1 MSGVFTR
8 RFGLARTAL
17 SPTSRMHFSTDFK
30 CIWARAL
37 GVGSMGPR
45 CAFSRRFEHTHTHTQ
60 KPLRHQPHECISAS
74 TLNAFAPCT
83 RVWECGARFGHSQ
96 TASSPTSRM
105 HFSTGSKCICARAL
119 GFGSAGPCRGCL
131 HGDLGSHEPLCHQLR
146 ECISAQILNAF
157 GPAHS
162 GLGAWGHVALFH
174 GDLSTHTHTNRFVT
188 NLTNAFRHQL

>member
-1 MSGVFTR
+1 
-8 RFGLARTAL
+8 
-17 SPTSRMHFSTDFK
+17 MHLLP
-30 CIWARAL
+30 AL
-37 GVGSMGPR
+37 GFGSAGLDLGI
-45 CAFSRRFEHTHTHTQ
+45 H
-60 KPLRHQPHECISAS
+60 KPLRHQPHECISARV
-74 TLNAFAPCT
+74 LNAFAPCT
-83 RVWECGARFGHSQ
+83 RAWECGARFGHSQ

-119 GFGSAGPCRGCL
+119 GFGSVGPCRGCL

-174 GDLSTHTHTNRFVT
+174 GDLSTHTQTASSPTSRMHFGINSKCICSLYSGLGVRG
-188 NLTNAFRHQL
+188 

>member
-1 MSGVFTR
+1 MHLRPRTRVRECGAMSGVFTR

-37 GVGSMGPR
+37 GLGAWGHVALFHGDLS
-45 CAFSRRFEHTHTHTQ
+45 THTH

-119 GFGSAGPCRGCL
+119 GFGSVGPCWTFTR
-131 HGDLGSHEPLCHQLR
+131 R
-146 ECISAQILNAF
+146 F
-157 GPAHS
+157 GHAK
-162 GLGAWGHVALFH
+162 
-174 GDLSTHTHTNRFVT
+174 NRFVT
-188 NLTNAFRHQL
+188 TRTNAIRHGF